1 MGCCNETEAKGT
13 SLDVHSNDIK
23 IITEIDE
30 DHNDIMDNTNVYIE
44 EPPK

>member
-30 DHNDIMDNTNVYIE
+30 DHDENTNKTTVDIE